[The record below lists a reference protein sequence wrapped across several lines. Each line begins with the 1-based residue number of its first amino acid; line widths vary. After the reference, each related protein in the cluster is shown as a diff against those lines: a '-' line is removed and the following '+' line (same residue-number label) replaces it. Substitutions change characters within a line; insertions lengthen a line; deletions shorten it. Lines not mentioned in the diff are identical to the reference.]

1 MHFPNRLGTLI
12 AADGL
17 NRGIERS
24 AGDARKP
31 SHVRGILRFRLS
43 AFGFPLS
50 AFGFPLSALEE
61 SARRRE
67 EVRREL
73 SVAGV

>member
-1 MHFPNRLGTLI
+1 MHFPNRLETLI

-31 SHVRGILRFRLS
+31 SRVRGIFRFRLPAS
-43 AFGFPLS
+43 GFGRECSPQ
-50 AFGFPLSALEE
+50 
-61 SARRRE
+61 RRGPERII
-67 EVRREL
+67 RRGGL
-73 SVAGV
+73 